1 MHTFATIIK
10 SNTELLEN
18 LTSLHY
24 EIPTQIQKLAIPEAM
39 NGEDILAQAKT
50 GSGKTAAFGIPV
62 IEKLSLQT
70 REPQVLIITP
80 TRELATQVSSELR
93 KLARYKPNIKIL
105 SLTGGVPM
113 RGQIESLEQG
123 AHIVVGT
130 PGRLQDHLSRS
141 TLPLFEIHTLVL
153 DEADRMLD
161 MGFYDAIKKIAS
173 NIRTKK
179 QTLMFSATY
188 PPKISELASSL
199 LKNPKKIKVEEVD
212 NQLKINQVAY
222 EVGQGSKQKE
232 LLHILKSKQPKS
244 CLIFANLKSETEYL
258 SDFLCDN
265 KFLAQELNSNLDQ
278 RQRDETL
285 LMFANGTI
293 PILVATDVA
302 SRGIDIKDIELVIN
316 YDLPNDRELYTHRI
330 GRTGRAGTKGEA
342 ISLYTS
348 SQKEKISQIAPE
360 IDYDKIANLRAD
372 SSFVLTSNLNTVCIN
387 GGKKSKLRAGD
398 ILGTLCK
405 DIGIDGKHI
414 GKINIHD
421 RCSYVAI
428 YADMTNKVLQGI
440 QNTKIKN
447 KKFKA
452 WAL

>member
-1 MHTFATIIK
+1 MQTFSTIIK
-10 SNTELLEN
+10 SNTALLEN
-18 LTSLHY
+18 LVSLNY
-24 EIPTQIQKLAIPEAM
+24 KIPTQIQALAIPEAM
-39 NGEDILAQAKT
+39 KGVDILAQAKT

-62 IEKLSLQT
+62 IEKLSSQT
-70 REPQVLIITP
+70 KEPQVLIITP
-80 TRELATQVSSELR
+80 TRELAAQVSSELR
-93 KLARYKPNIKIL
+93 RLARYKPNTKII

-123 AHIVVGT
+123 AHVVVGT

-161 MGFYDAIKKIAS
+161 MGFYDAIEKITS

-188 PPKISELASSL
+188 PPKILELASSL
-199 LKNPKKIKVEEVD
+199 LKNPKKIKIEEVND
-212 NQLKINQVAY
+212 QLDIEQTAY
-222 EVGQGSKQKE
+222 EVDQTSKQKE

-244 CLIFANLKSETEYL
+244 CLIFANLKSETESL
-258 SDFLCDN
+258 SDFICDN
-265 KFLAQELNSNLDQ
+265 KFLSQELNSNLDQ
-278 RQRDETL
+278 RERDETL

-302 SRGIDIKDIELVIN
+302 SRGIDVKDIELVIN
-316 YDLPNDRELYTHRI
+316 YDLPNDNELYTHRI

-342 ISLYTS
+342 ITMYTS
-348 SQKEKISQIAPE
+348 AQKAKMSLIAPDINYE
-360 IDYDKIANLRAD
+360 KTSSLRAD
-372 SSFVLTSNLNTVCIN
+372 ASFVLTSNLNTVCIN

-405 DIGIDGKHI
+405 DIGIDGKYI

-428 YADMTNKVLQGI
+428 HADVTNKVLKGI
-440 QNTKIKN
+440 QDTKIKN

>member
-1 MHTFATIIK
+1 MTPVQAASLPAI
-10 SNTELLEN
+10 LEDKD
-18 LTSLHY
+18 L
-24 EIPTQIQKLAIPEAM
+24 IV
-39 NGEDILAQAKT
+39 QAKT
-50 GSGKTAAFGIPV
+50 GSGKTAAFG
-62 IEKLSLQT
+62 LGLLQKIN
-70 REPQVLIITP
+70 PKYFGVQAMVLCP
-80 TRELATQVSSELR
+80 TRELADQVAKEVR
-93 KLARYKPNIKIL
+93 QLARCIPNIKL
-105 SLTGGVPM
+105 VVLCGGKPL
-113 RGQIESLEQG
+113 GPQADSLEHG

-265 KFLAQELNSNLDQ
+265 KFLAQELNGNLDQ

-421 RCSYVAI
+421 KCSYVAI